1 MKIVFEE
8 SSSTISIG
16 YGHTYTSWNDTYKA
30 PLFEDCPLE
39 FVFLGRNIKSASGY
53 WRTNWGCFSKSTV
66 RDVNISST
74 VTFIEEG
81 AFIDCTNLESIN
93 IPASVINIG
102 EWAFSN
108 SGLTSIKF
116 EDGYQNLTCSLCVSS
131 WDYKTPHTF
140 SGTKLSTVYIGR
152 NLVSSGGSQ
161 NPGYGGNPNTFL
173 PTTVS
178 NLAIGNYVTNID
190 LLLLNNQKITSSL
203 SHYSNLQSIKFGI
216 NINKLP
222 SLSSNEQLTSLLLES
237 TNPPSASPFSNSQY
251 MDLLVEIP
259 EGAKSAYEGAAV
271 WKNFWQLKENETLLS
286 CIEYNGLLYQIIK
299 PLKLE
304 VIKRAEAY
312 SGDIIVPSEVKYNS
326 TNYEVISVGEAF
338 SDCNN
343 LKSIVIPESVN
354 ELKANSFKDCGNLA
368 SVKLNGKITEIP
380 ISAFENCSTIDI
392 INVPQ
397 TVIQIRSSAFK
408 GCSKLSNF
416 VCPPSLESIGESA
429 FESCTTLS
437 VFSFNSNIKSIGKAI
452 FKGCIN
458 IESINIPSGIS
469 TIPIEAF
476 SGCSK
481 LNLTELN
488 AFRIEDNAF
497 LSCTAIDDIIL
508 PNIVS
513 IGNNAFKNCTSMSKI
528 SFGSNL
534 KSIGDNSFS
543 GCKALV
549 SFSFP
554 QSLENVG
561 LSIFSGCA
569 SLKEI
574 IIEDGNTPMLFP
586 SGSYD
591 GATNIQKKE
600 VNGKTI
606 QFKIQYYNG
615 YFSGLPI
622 EKLYIGRNLS
632 DKSRYTI
639 SGDGGVDYY
648 LITSYDAPFSSL
660 SKLKYLEIA
669 DCVSILGPK
678 EEYISEVDLYSTPGS
693 FKNCSNVD
701 QVIVKNEEPP
711 TGAEFSSSTYAKAML
726 IVPDNTVQLYL

>member
-1 MKIVFEE
+1 M
-8 SSSTISIG
+8 
-16 YGHTYTSWNDTYKA
+16 
-30 PLFEDCPLE
+30 
-39 FVFLGRNIKSASGY
+39 
-53 WRTNWGCFSKSTV
+53 
-66 RDVNISST
+66 
-74 VTFIEEG
+74 
-81 AFIDCTNLESIN
+81 
-93 IPASVINIG
+93 
-102 EWAFSN
+102 
-108 SGLTSIKF
+108 
-116 EDGYQNLTCSLCVSS
+116 
-131 WDYKTPHTF
+131 
-140 SGTKLSTVYIGR
+140 
-152 NLVSSGGSQ
+152 
-161 NPGYGGNPNTFL
+161 
-173 PTTVS
+173 
-178 NLAIGNYVTNID
+178 
-190 LLLLNNQKITSSL
+190 
-203 SHYSNLQSIKFGI
+203 
-216 NINKLP
+216 
-222 SLSSNEQLTSLLLES
+222 
-237 TNPPSASPFSNSQY
+237 
-251 MDLLVEIP
+251 
-259 EGAKSAYEGAAV
+259 
-271 WKNFWQLKENETLLS
+271 
-286 CIEYNGLLYQIIK
+286 
-299 PLKLE
+299 
-304 VIKRAEAY
+304 
-312 SGDIIVPSEVKYNS
+312 
-326 TNYEVISVGEAF
+326 
-338 SDCNN
+338 
-343 LKSIVIPESVN
+343 
-354 ELKANSFKDCGNLA
+354 A

-726 IVPDNTVQLYL
+726 IVPDNTVQLYQVADGWKEFISILDESSAGIEAIEINYECPFRIDSNGIVSIGETIVPISIYCLDGRKIYNSLLHPGETVSLNSGIYILKLCNKSYKIKI